1 MKLMQGGEE
10 AETILEVEIANTGG
24 GKVLVT
30 GSKRKMLCFIF
41 QISYQEKVKV
51 LNRKSLQVQA

>member
-24 GKVLVT
+24 E
-30 GSKRKMLCFIF
+30 S
-41 QISYQEKVKV
+41 ISHRVKEKDVV
-51 LNRKSLQVQA
+51 FHFPNQLSRKSKGFK